1 MAKQDKVHII
11 AHEAVESMIVVIRGQ
26 KVMIDHDLAELY
38 EVETK
43 NLNRQ
48 VRRNTERFPAEFMFQ
63 LTKEEKKELV
73 TNCHR
78 FDRLKHSISLPYA
91 FTEHGVMM
99 LASVLRSDRA
109 VKISIHIV
117 KTFIR
122 LREFIT
128 SHKQLAYR
136 MRELEQKVG
145 RHDEDIKVII
155 DIIKKLMQELKQ
167 PKKGIG
173 FHVK

>member
-1 MAKQDKVHII
+1 M
-11 AHEAVESMIVVIRGQ
+11 
-26 KVMIDHDLAELY
+26 
-38 EVETK
+38 
-43 NLNRQ
+43 
-48 VRRNTERFPAEFMFQ
+48 
-63 LTKEEKKELV
+63 